1 MVAPKKRYVNFSQVF
16 TLHVLSHFV
25 EVLKAFPGE
34 QRRLRPQGLLL
45 TESESN
51 AWVCRVGAGLEIVP
65 NGISLALDPS
75 GRTTGDAYVQFSS
88 REVAETAMQRH
99 KQKIGHRWGPWQKV
113 GASRATRPGPS
124 NGAPFPGHSSFSH
137 IKGKVDKPTHLL
149 FIIYLFTLFFF
160 FFFFSLYFT
169 LRSVIRL

>member
-1 MVAPKKRYVNFSQVF
+1 MFSN
-16 TLHVLSHFV
+16 FV
-25 EVLKAFPGE
+25 EVLKAFPAAAVVAS
-34 QRRLRPQGLLL
+34 GLLL

-99 KQKIGHRWGPWQKV
+99 KQKIGHRWGPWQQV
-113 GASRATRPGPS
+113 GASRATRS
-124 NGAPFPGHSSFSH
+124 VQQGALSG
-137 IKGKVDKPTHLL
+137 
-149 FIIYLFTLFFF
+149 TL
-160 FFFFSLYFT
+160 
-169 LRSVIRL
+169 